1 MLVNKVQG
9 RGGVT
14 QIEMTVC
21 EVIQEMVDN
30 WFFEEDTLT
39 GGVEMLDETT
49 CGINIHEQLQLEFN
63 IKDIQGKYF
72 IGHVDDAFG
81 LITKEEWHDALKQ
94 RDYDTCWEV
103 TDEGIMRYMYADGYI
118 LIFVYNKRL

>member
-49 CGINIHEQLQLEFN
+49 CGINIHEQLS
-63 IKDIQGKYF
+63 
-72 IGHVDDAFG
+72 
-81 LITKEEWHDALKQ
+81 LIH
-94 RDYDTCWEV
+94 
-103 TDEGIMRYMYADGYI
+103 I
-118 LIFVYNKRL
+118 